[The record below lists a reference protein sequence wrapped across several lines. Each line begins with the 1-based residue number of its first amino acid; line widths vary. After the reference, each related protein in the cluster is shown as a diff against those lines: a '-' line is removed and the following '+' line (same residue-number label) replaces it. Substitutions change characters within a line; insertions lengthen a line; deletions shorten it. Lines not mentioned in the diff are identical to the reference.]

1 MTSLDFLII
10 AAGVQA
16 AFLVALV
23 VMIALTRL
31 FWVRR
36 RARTAGPK
44 ADVDQAWRA
53 FMGGDAPSAGILR
66 HLRRLPRHVALDTLI
81 HYAGRTSPEIWRR
94 LTTAV
99 ANQSWVQAIRRGGQ
113 SRYWWRR
120 LDAGRLLA
128 VAGRPVDAPLL
139 LRLLGDEHPAVVIAV
154 ISALEHVQ
162 STALLA
168 GVLERL
174 PHLAPTVQAFAAAAL
189 QRVRSGLP
197 AIVAKYLA
205 GSRNRPGL
213 AAYVDLAGR
222 VSAPELRAPI
232 TELAEHPDFEVRV
245 AVARAL
251 GSYPGGESLGALRR
265 LAADKAWQVRAQAIQ
280 SLGKVGAATV
290 DLFQRGLQDASWWVR
305 LRGALALARSGP
317 VGRDVLLAAEI
328 GPDAF
333 ARDMARLVL
342 GLPPAALAEY
352 QR

>member
-1 MTSLDFLII
+1 MTNLDFLII

-23 VMIALTRL
+23 VLIVLTRL
-31 FWVRR
+31 FSMRR
-36 RARTAGPK
+36 RARIAGPK
-44 ADVDQAWRA
+44 TLVDEAWRA
-53 FMGGDAPSAGILR
+53 FMTGDAPSSGILR

-81 HYAGRTSPEIWRR
+81 HYAGRTAPETWRR

-99 ANQSWVQAIRRGGQ
+99 ANQSWVRAIRRGGR
-113 SRYWWRR
+113 SRHWWRR

-139 LRLLGDEHPAVVIAV
+139 LRLLADEHPAVVIAV

-168 GVLERL
+168 GVLERV
-174 PHLAPTVQAFAAAAL
+174 PHLTPTVQAFAAASL
-189 QRVRSGLP
+189 QRVRTGLP
-197 AIVAKYLA
+197 AMVAKYLT
-205 GSRNRPGL
+205 GPRDRPGL

-251 GSYPGGESLGALRR
+251 GNYPAGESIGALRR
-265 LAADKAWQVRAQAIQ
+265 LFGDKAWQVRAQAIQ
-280 SLGKVGAATV
+280 SLGKIGAATV
-290 DLFQRGLQDASWWVR
+290 DLFQRALSDASWWVR
-305 LRGALALARSGP
+305 LRGALALTRSGP
-317 VGRDVLLAAEI
+317 VGRDALLAAEV